1 MSKTYDVTEKLILG
15 VDMFLK
21 TIFNTQKARRPSP
34 GVDLE
39 EIELS
44 EEDRRDIAGLMRVNH
59 TGEVCAQALY
69 DGQAFVAEKQEIRES
84 LIKAAEEEQD
94 HLAWCYERLDQLSAA
109 PSVLN
114 PFFYLSSFAVGALA
128 GKFGDTLSLGFVEA
142 TEAQVVK
149 HLEDHLDRIPEE
161 DLKSRAIL
169 RQMVEDEAK
178 HGDHAIEMG
187 GQEFPEFVKKG
198 MSLLSKIMTETTYR
212 I

>member
-1 MSKTYDVTEKLILG
+1 MSRTYDVTEKMILG
-15 VDMFLK
+15 FDMFLK
-21 TIFNTQKARRPSP
+21 TIFNAQKARRPSP
-34 GVDLE
+34 GVNLE

-44 EEDRRDIAGLMRVNH
+44 EEVRRDIAGMMRVNH

-69 DGQAFVAEKQEIRES
+69 DGQAFVADETETRES
-84 LIKAAEEEQD
+84 LTEAAQEEQD
-94 HLAWCYERLDQLSAA
+94 HLAWCYERLNQLSAA

-114 PFFYLSSFAVGALA
+114 PFFYLGSFAIGVVA
-128 GKFGDTLSLGFVEA
+128 GKFGDKLSLGFVEA

-149 HLEDHLDRIPEE
+149 HLEEHLDRIPEG

-169 RQMVEDEAK
+169 TQMVEDEAR

-187 GQEFPEFVKKG
+187 GQEFPEFIKKG
-198 MSLLSKIMTETTYR
+198 MSLLSKVMTETTYR

>member
-1 MSKTYDVTEKLILG
+1 MSRTYDVTEKMILG
-15 VDMFLK
+15 FDMFLK
-21 TIFNTQKARRPSP
+21 TILNTQKARRPSP
-34 GVDLE
+34 GVNLE

-44 EEDRRDIAGLMRVNH
+44 EEVRRDIAGMMRVNH

-69 DGQAFVAEKQEIRES
+69 DGQAFVADETETRES
-84 LIKAAEEEQD
+84 LTEAAQEEQD
-94 HLAWCYERLDQLSAA
+94 HLAWCYERLNQLSAA

-114 PFFYLSSFAVGALA
+114 PFFYLSSFAIGVVA
-128 GKFGDTLSLGFVEA
+128 GKFGDKLSLGFVEA

-149 HLEDHLDRIPEE
+149 HLEEHLDRIPEG

-169 RQMVEDEAK
+169 TQMVEDEAR

-187 GQEFPEFVKKG
+187 GQEFPEFIKKG

>member
-1 MSKTYDVTEKLILG
+1 M
-15 VDMFLK
+15 
-21 TIFNTQKARRPSP
+21 N
-34 GVDLE
+34 LE

-44 EEDRRDIAGLMRVNH
+44 EEVRRDIAGMMRVNH

-69 DGQAFVAEKQEIRES
+69 DGQAFVADETETRES
-84 LIKAAEEEQD
+84 LTEAAQEEQD
-94 HLAWCYERLDQLSAA
+94 HLAWCYERLNQLSAA

-114 PFFYLSSFAVGALA
+114 PFFYLSSFAIGVVA
-128 GKFGDTLSLGFVEA
+128 GKFGDKLSLGFVEA
-142 TEAQVVK
+142 TEAQVVR
-149 HLEDHLDRIPEE
+149 HLEQHLDRIPEG

-169 RQMVEDEAK
+169 TQMVEDEAR

-187 GQEFPEFVKKG
+187 GQEFPEFIKKG

>member
-1 MSKTYDVTEKLILG
+1 MSRTYDVTEKMILG
-15 VDMFLK
+15 FDMFLK
-21 TIFNTQKARRPSP
+21 PIFNTQKARRPSP
-34 GVDLE
+34 GVNLE

-44 EEDRRDIAGLMRVNH
+44 EEVRRDIAGMMRVNH

-69 DGQAFVAEKQEIRES
+69 DGQAFVADETETRES
-84 LIKAAEEEQD
+84 LTKAAQEEQD
-94 HLAWCYERLDQLSAA
+94 HLAWCYERLNQLSAA

-114 PFFYLSSFAVGALA
+114 PFFYLSSFAIGVVA
-128 GKFGDTLSLGFVEA
+128 GKFGDKLSLGFVEA

-149 HLEDHLDRIPEE
+149 HLEEHLDRIPEG

-169 RQMVEDEAK
+169 TQMVEDEAR

-187 GQEFPEFVKKG
+187 GQEFPEFIKKG

>member
-1 MSKTYDVTEKLILG
+1 MSRTYDVTEKMILG
-15 VDMFLK
+15 FDMFLK
-21 TIFNTQKARRPSP
+21 TIFNTQQARRPSP
-34 GVDLE
+34 GVNLE
-39 EIELS
+39 EIELF
-44 EEDRRDIAGLMRVNH
+44 EEVRRDIAGMMRVNH

-69 DGQAFVAEKQEIRES
+69 DGQAFVADETETRES
-84 LIKAAEEEQD
+84 LMEAAQEEQD
-94 HLAWCYERLDQLSAA
+94 HLAWCYERLNQLSAA

-114 PFFYLSSFAVGALA
+114 PFFYLSSFAIGVVA
-128 GKFGDTLSLGFVEA
+128 GKFGDKLSLGFVEA

-149 HLEDHLDRIPEE
+149 HLEGHLDRIPEG

-169 RQMVEDEAK
+169 TQMVEDEAR

-187 GQEFPEFVKKG
+187 GQEFPEFIKKG

>member
-1 MSKTYDVTEKLILG
+1 MSKTYDVTEKMILG
-15 VDMFLK
+15 FDMFLK
-21 TIFNTQKARRPSP
+21 TIFNTQKARRRSPS
-34 GVDLE
+34 VDLE

-69 DGQAFVAEKQEIRES
+69 EGQAFVAEKQEIRES

-114 PFFYLSSFAVGALA
+114 PFFYLSSFAIGVVA
-128 GKFGDTLSLGFVEA
+128 GKFGDRLSLGFVEA

-149 HLEDHLDRIPEE
+149 HLEEHLDRIPEG

-169 RQMVEDEAK
+169 TQMVEDEAR

-198 MSLLSKIMTETTYR
+198 MRLLSKIMTETTYR
-212 I
+212 V

>member
-1 MSKTYDVTEKLILG
+1 MSRTYDVTEKMILG
-15 VDMFLK
+15 FDMFLK

-34 GVDLE
+34 GVNLE

-44 EEDRRDIAGLMRVNH
+44 EEVRRDIAGMMRVNH

-69 DGQAFVAEKQEIRES
+69 DGQAFVADETETRES
-84 LIKAAEEEQD
+84 LTKAAQEEQD
-94 HLAWCYERLDQLSAA
+94 HLAWCYERLNQLSAA

-114 PFFYLSSFAVGALA
+114 PFFYLSSFAIGVVA
-128 GKFGDTLSLGFVEA
+128 GKFGDKLSLGFVEA

-149 HLEDHLDRIPEE
+149 HLEGHLDRIPEG

-169 RQMVEDEAK
+169 TQMVEDEAR

-187 GQEFPEFVKKG
+187 GQEFPEVIKKG

>member
-1 MSKTYDVTEKLILG
+1 MSRTYDGTEKMILG
-15 VDMFLK
+15 FDMFLK

-34 GVDLE
+34 GMDLE

-69 DGQAFVAEKQEIRES
+69 EGQAFVAEKQEIRES

-212 I
+212 V

>member
-1 MSKTYDVTEKLILG
+1 MSKTYDATEKMILG

-34 GVDLE
+34 GAALE

-44 EEDRRDIAGLMRVNH
+44 EEDRRDIARLMRVNH

-69 DGQAFVAEKQEIRES
+69 DGQAFVAEKEETRES

-94 HLAWCYERLDQLSAA
+94 HLAWCYERLDQLNAA

-114 PFFYLSSFAVGALA
+114 PFFYLSSFAAGALA
-128 GKFGDTLSLGFVEA
+128 GKFGDRLSLGFVEA

-149 HLEDHLDRIPEE
+149 HLEEHLDRIPEE

-169 RQMVEDEAK
+169 THMVEDEAK

>member
-1 MSKTYDVTEKLILG
+1 MSKTYDVTEKIILG
-15 VDMFLK
+15 FDMFLK
-21 TIFNTQKARRPSP
+21 TIFNTQEARRPSP
-34 GVDLE
+34 GADLE
-39 EIELS
+39 EIEFS
-44 EEDRRDIAGLMRVNH
+44 EDDRRDIAGLMRVNH

-69 DGQAFVAEKQEIRES
+69 DGQAFVAEKQETRES

-94 HLAWCYERLDQLSAA
+94 HLAWCYERLDQLNAA

-114 PFFYLSSFAVGALA
+114 PFFYLSSFAAGALA
-128 GKFGDTLSLGFVEA
+128 GKFGDRLSLGFVEA

-149 HLEDHLDRIPEE
+149 HLEEHLDRIPEE

-169 RQMVEDEAK
+169 TKMVEDEAR

>member
-1 MSKTYDVTEKLILG
+1 MSRTYDVTEKMILG
-15 VDMFLK
+15 FDMFLK

-34 GVDLE
+34 GVNLE

-44 EEDRRDIAGLMRVNH
+44 AEVRRDIAGMMRVNH

-69 DGQAFVAEKQEIRES
+69 DGQAFVANETETRQS
-84 LIKAAEEEQD
+84 LTEAAQEEQD
-94 HLAWCYERLDQLSAA
+94 HLAWCYERLDQLGAA

-114 PFFYLSSFAVGALA
+114 PFFYMSSFAIGVVA
-128 GKFGDTLSLGFVEA
+128 GKFGDKLSLGFVEA

-149 HLEDHLDRIPEE
+149 HLEEHLDRIPEE

-169 RQMVEDEAK
+169 MQMVEDEAR

-187 GQEFPEFVKKG
+187 GQEFPEFIKKG

>member
-94 HLAWCYERLDQLSAA
+94 HLAWCHERLDQLSAA

-169 RQMVEDEAK
+169 GQMVEDEAK

-212 I
+212 V

>member
-169 RQMVEDEAK
+169 GQMVEDEAK

-212 I
+212 V

>member
-1 MSKTYDVTEKLILG
+1 MSKTYGVTEKLILG
-15 VDMFLK
+15 FDTFLK
-21 TIFNTQKARRPSP
+21 TIFNTQKARRRSP
-34 GVDLE
+34 GADLE

-44 EEDRRDIAGLMRVNH
+44 KEARRDIAGMMRVNH

-69 DGQAFVAEKQEIRES
+69 DGQAFVADEQETRES
-84 LIKAAEEEQD
+84 LMEAAEEEQD

-114 PFFYLSSFAVGALA
+114 PFFYLSSFAVGVVA
-128 GKFGDTLSLGFVEA
+128 GKFGDKLSLGFVEA

-149 HLEDHLDRIPEE
+149 HLEKHLDRIPEE
-161 DLKSRAIL
+161 DIKSRAIL
-169 RQMVEDEAK
+169 RQMVEDEAR

-198 MSLLSKIMTETTYR
+198 MSLLSKVMTETTYR
-212 I
+212 V

>member
-1 MSKTYDVTEKLILG
+1 MSRTYDVTEKMILG
-15 VDMFLK
+15 FDMFLK
-21 TIFNTQKARRPSP
+21 TIFNTQKARCPSP
-34 GVDLE
+34 GVNLE

-44 EEDRRDIAGLMRVNH
+44 EEVRRDIAGMMRVNH

-69 DGQAFVAEKQEIRES
+69 DGQAFVADETETRES
-84 LIKAAEEEQD
+84 LTEAAQEEQD
-94 HLAWCYERLDQLSAA
+94 HLAWCYERLNQLSAA

-114 PFFYLSSFAVGALA
+114 PFFYLSSFAIGVVA
-128 GKFGDTLSLGFVEA
+128 GKFGDKLSLGFVEA

-149 HLEDHLDRIPEE
+149 HLEEHLDRIPEG

-169 RQMVEDEAK
+169 TQMVEDEAR

-187 GQEFPEFVKKG
+187 GQEFPEFIKKG

>member
-94 HLAWCYERLDQLSAA
+94 HLAWCHERLDQLSAA

-212 I
+212 V

>member
-1 MSKTYDVTEKLILG
+1 MSRTYDVTEKMILG
-15 VDMFLK
+15 FDMFLK
-21 TIFNTQKARRPSP
+21 TIFNIQKARRPSP
-34 GVDLE
+34 GVNLE

-44 EEDRRDIAGLMRVNH
+44 EEVRRDIAGMMRVNH

-69 DGQAFVAEKQEIRES
+69 DGQAFVANETETRQS
-84 LIKAAEEEQD
+84 LTEAAQEEQD
-94 HLAWCYERLDQLSAA
+94 HLAWCYERLNQLSAA

-114 PFFYLSSFAVGALA
+114 PFFYLSSFAIGVVA
-128 GKFGDTLSLGFVEA
+128 GKFGDKLSLGFVEA

-149 HLEDHLDRIPEE
+149 HLEEHLGRIPEG

-169 RQMVEDEAK
+169 TQMVEDEAI

-198 MSLLSKIMTETTYR
+198 MSLLSKVMTETTYR
-212 I
+212 V

>member
-1 MSKTYDVTEKLILG
+1 MSKTYDVTEKLILS

-21 TIFNTQKARRPSP
+21 TIFNTQKAGRSSP

-198 MSLLSKIMTETTYR
+198 MSLLLSLIH

>member
-1 MSKTYDVTEKLILG
+1 MSRTYDVTEKMILG
-15 VDMFLK
+15 FDMFLK
-21 TIFNTQKARRPSP
+21 TIFNAQKARRPSP
-34 GVDLE
+34 GVNLE

-44 EEDRRDIAGLMRVNH
+44 EEVRRDIAGMMRVNH

-69 DGQAFVAEKQEIRES
+69 DGQAFVADETETRES
-84 LIKAAEEEQD
+84 LTEAAQEEQD
-94 HLAWCYERLDQLSAA
+94 HLAWCYERLNQLSAA

-114 PFFYLSSFAVGALA
+114 PFFYLSSFAIGVVA
-128 GKFGDTLSLGFVEA
+128 GKFGDKLSLGFVEA

-149 HLEDHLDRIPEE
+149 HLEEHLDRIPEG

-169 RQMVEDEAK
+169 TQMVEDEAR

-187 GQEFPEFVKKG
+187 GQEFPEFIKKG

>member
-1 MSKTYDVTEKLILG
+1 M
-15 VDMFLK
+15 
-21 TIFNTQKARRPSP
+21 N
-34 GVDLE
+34 LE

-44 EEDRRDIAGLMRVNH
+44 EEVRRDIAGMMRVNH

-69 DGQAFVAEKQEIRES
+69 DGQAFVANETETSKS
-84 LIKAAEEEQD
+84 LTEAAQEEQD
-94 HLAWCYERLDQLSAA
+94 HLSWCYERLNQLSAA

-114 PFFYLSSFAVGALA
+114 PFFYLSSFTIGVVA
-128 GKFGDTLSLGFVEA
+128 GKFGDKLSLGFVEA

-149 HLEDHLDRIPEE
+149 HLEEHLDRIPEG

-169 RQMVEDEAK
+169 TQMAEDEAR

-187 GQEFPEFVKKG
+187 GQEFPEFIKKG

>member
-1 MSKTYDVTEKLILG
+1 MSRTYDVTEKMILG
-15 VDMFLK
+15 FDMFLK

-34 GVDLE
+34 GADLE
-39 EIELS
+39 EIEFS
-44 EEDRRDIAGLMRVNH
+44 EDDRRDIAGLMRVNH

-69 DGQAFVAEKQEIRES
+69 DGQAFVAEKQETRES

-94 HLAWCYERLDQLSAA
+94 HLAWCYERLDQLNAA

-114 PFFYLSSFAVGALA
+114 PFFYLSSFAAGALA
-128 GKFGDTLSLGFVEA
+128 GKFGDRLSLGFVEA

-149 HLEDHLDRIPEE
+149 HLEEHLDRIPEE

-169 RQMVEDEAK
+169 TKMVQDEAR

>member
-1 MSKTYDVTEKLILG
+1 MSRTYDVTEKMILG
-15 VDMFLK
+15 FDMFLK
-21 TIFNTQKARRPSP
+21 TIFNIQKARRPSP
-34 GVDLE
+34 GVNLE

-44 EEDRRDIAGLMRVNH
+44 EEVRRDIAGMMRVNH

-69 DGQAFVAEKQEIRES
+69 DGQAFVADEKETRES
-84 LIKAAEEEQD
+84 LTEAAQEEQD
-94 HLAWCYERLDQLSAA
+94 HLAWCYERLNQLSAA

-114 PFFYLSSFAVGALA
+114 PFFYLSSFAIGVVA
-128 GKFGDTLSLGFVEA
+128 GKFGDKLSLGFVEA

-149 HLEDHLDRIPEE
+149 HLEEHLDRIPEG

-169 RQMVEDEAK
+169 TQMVEDEAR

-187 GQEFPEFVKKG
+187 GQEFPEFIKKG

>member
-1 MSKTYDVTEKLILG
+1 MSRTYDVTEKMILG
-15 VDMFLK
+15 FDMFLK
-21 TIFNTQKARRPSP
+21 TIFNTQKARRSSP
-34 GVDLE
+34 GVNLE

-44 EEDRRDIAGLMRVNH
+44 EEVRRDIAGMMRVNH

-69 DGQAFVAEKQEIRES
+69 DGQAFVADETETRES
-84 LIKAAEEEQD
+84 LTEAAQEEQD
-94 HLAWCYERLDQLSAA
+94 HLAWCYERLNQLSAA

-114 PFFYLSSFAVGALA
+114 PFFYLSSFAIGVVA
-128 GKFGDTLSLGFVEA
+128 GKFGDKLSLGFVEA

-149 HLEDHLDRIPEE
+149 HLEEHLDRIPEG

-169 RQMVEDEAK
+169 TQMVEDEAR

-187 GQEFPEFVKKG
+187 GQEFPEFIKKG

>member
-1 MSKTYDVTEKLILG
+1 MSRTYDVTEKMILG
-15 VDMFLK
+15 FDMFLK
-21 TIFNTQKARRPSP
+21 TIFNIQKARRPSP
-34 GVDLE
+34 GVNLE

-44 EEDRRDIAGLMRVNH
+44 EEVRRDIAGMMRVNH

-69 DGQAFVAEKQEIRES
+69 DGQAFVADETETRES
-84 LIKAAEEEQD
+84 LTKAAQEEQD
-94 HLAWCYERLDQLSAA
+94 HLAWCYERLNQLSAA

-114 PFFYLSSFAVGALA
+114 PFFYLSSFAIGVVA
-128 GKFGDTLSLGFVEA
+128 GKFGDKLSLGFVEA

-149 HLEDHLDRIPEE
+149 HLEEHLDRIPEG

-169 RQMVEDEAK
+169 TQMVEDEAR

-187 GQEFPEFVKKG
+187 GQEFPEFIKKG

>member
-94 HLAWCYERLDQLSAA
+94 HLAWCYERLDQLGAA

-169 RQMVEDEAK
+169 GQMVEDEVK

-187 GQEFPEFVKKG
+187 GQEFPESVKKG

-212 I
+212 V

>member
-1 MSKTYDVTEKLILG
+1 MSRTYDVTEKMILG
-15 VDMFLK
+15 FDMFLK
-21 TIFNTQKARRPSP
+21 TIFNIQKARRPSP
-34 GVDLE
+34 GVNLE

-44 EEDRRDIAGLMRVNH
+44 EEVRRDIAGMMRVNH

-69 DGQAFVAEKQEIRES
+69 DGQAFVADETETRES
-84 LIKAAEEEQD
+84 LTEAAQEEQD
-94 HLAWCYERLDQLSAA
+94 HLAWCYERLNQLSAA

-114 PFFYLSSFAVGALA
+114 PFFYLSSFAIGVVA
-128 GKFGDTLSLGFVEA
+128 GKFGDKLSLGFVEA

-149 HLEDHLDRIPEE
+149 HLEEHLDRIPEG
-161 DLKSRAIL
+161 DLRSRAIL
-169 RQMVEDEAK
+169 TQMAADEAR

-187 GQEFPEFVKKG
+187 GQEFPEFIKKG

>member
-34 GVDLE
+34 GMDLE

-84 LIKAAEEEQD
+84 LIK
-94 HLAWCYERLDQLSAA
+94 
-109 PSVLN
+109 
-114 PFFYLSSFAVGALA
+114 
-128 GKFGDTLSLGFVEA
+128 LSLI
-142 TEAQVVK
+142 
-149 HLEDHLDRIPEE
+149 HI
-161 DLKSRAIL
+161 
-169 RQMVEDEAK
+169 
-178 HGDHAIEMG
+178 
-187 GQEFPEFVKKG
+187 
-198 MSLLSKIMTETTYR
+198 
-212 I
+212 

>member
-128 GKFGDTLSLGFVEA
+128 GKFGDRLSLGFVEA

-169 RQMVEDEAK
+169 GQMVEDEAK

-212 I
+212 V

>member
-212 I
+212 V

>member
-1 MSKTYDVTEKLILG
+1 MSRTYDVTEKMILG
-15 VDMFLK
+15 FDMFLK
-21 TIFNTQKARRPSP
+21 TIFNAQKARRPSP
-34 GVDLE
+34 GVNLK

-44 EEDRRDIAGLMRVNH
+44 EEVRRDIAGMMRVNH

-69 DGQAFVAEKQEIRES
+69 DGQAFVADETETRES
-84 LIKAAEEEQD
+84 LTKAAQEEQD
-94 HLAWCYERLDQLSAA
+94 HLAWCYERLNQLSAA

-114 PFFYLSSFAVGALA
+114 PFFYLSSFAIGVVA
-128 GKFGDTLSLGFVEA
+128 GKFGDKLSLGFVEA

-149 HLEDHLDRIPEE
+149 HLEEHLDRIPEG

-169 RQMVEDEAK
+169 RQMVKDEAR
-178 HGDHAIEMG
+178 HGDHAREMG
-187 GQEFPEFVKKG
+187 GQEFPEFIKKG